1 MLCSL
6 EVLQQQPG
14 PLAVAL
20 PLDVALRV
28 CVCGGGG
35 CRGQQGVSLYTI
47 TVTLICSNTDY
58 IHIDYIH
65 RLYTHRLYP
74 HTITPTCSNTDAR
87 VRARTHTGSTR
98 WSDKHHPRAR
108 ETEFGT
114 HTVSGYMYCHY
125 ISTTVNHSHAQ
136 ETEFDANAFLATFDP
151 LDY

>member
-1 MLCSL
+1 MSAHADMNVCCVRCRSYSN
-6 EVLQQQPG
+6 PG
-14 PLAVAL
+14 PSLL
-20 PLDVALRV
+20 HCLLMLRCV
-28 CVCGGGG
+28 CVCVWGGG

-87 VRARTHTGSTR
+87 VRARTHTGSAR

-125 ISTTVNHSHAQ
+125 ISTTVNHS
-136 ETEFDANAFLATFDP
+136 L
-151 LDY
+151 